1 MVTVTDVTDEDGSN
15 ADEIDE
21 PVVKKVKGVPLS
33 WSTQCPGSPN
43 AAKNPM
49 KAPGSPKG
57 SKKPMKAPGSPKGAK
72 KSVKA
77 PGSPKKTKCVLKKP
91 GKAPSSKTKAKAKA
105 TAKSVQLKPD
115 PAVKAKAKA
124 NANPFQRIQTLCVPV
139 KREPEEEPDDDDC
152 EENGEEESL
161 DNDATV
167 NPETFVMLKTSD
179 NKTMDHMKKKK
190 FKQLLDAGLLNE
202 NIRAKWKAALAL
214 KAGKQDAL
222 REIVNQAIDRDA
234 KGKLTQNPKKPIFE
248 SVEAQV

>member
-15 ADEIDE
+15 DDEIEE
-21 PVVKKVKGVPLS
+21 PIIKKVKGVPLS
-33 WSTQCPGSPN
+33 WSTQCLGSPN

-91 GKAPSSKTKAKAKA
+91 GKAPSSKTKAKTKA

-139 KREPEEEPDDDDC
+139 KRARVEEPEEDF
-152 EENGEEESL
+152 EENGEEETL
-161 DNDATV
+161 DSDATV
-167 NPETFVMLKTSD
+167 NPDTFSMLKTSD

-190 FKQLLDAGLLNE
+190 FKQLMDAGLLNE
-202 NIRAKWKAALAL
+202 NIVAKWKAAQDL
-214 KAGKQDAL
+214 KAGKQDML

-234 KGKLTQNPKKPIFE
+234 RGKLTQNPKKPIFE
-248 SVEAQV
+248 SVEDQV